1 MAHAAS
7 SDHSRSIP
15 QIAFPLAVTVGMAV
29 VILSALAFQHIGGYM
44 PCHLCLIQRDPYYYG
59 IPVGILAIGT
69 VAFKLPSWTGRVL
82 LSLIGLMM
90 LVGGAIAVYHSGVE
104 WGFWAGPS
112 SCTNPAGA
120 VSTNAASLLDDL
132 NTVRGPSCD
141 AAALRVLGLS
151 MAGWNV
157 LTSAALAAIAFAGA
171 FRKSA

>member
-7 SDHSRSIP
+7 GGSIRSIP
-15 QIAFPLAVTVGMAV
+15 QIAFPLLLTAGMAT

-44 PCHLCLIQRDPYYYG
+44 PCHLCLVQRDPYYYS
-59 IPVGILAIGT
+59 IPVGILAVGT

-120 VSTNAASLLDDL
+120 MSTNAASLLDDL

-157 LTSAALAAIAFAGA
+157 LTSAALAAIAFIGA

>member
-7 SDHSRSIP
+7 IERSRSIP
-15 QIAFPLAVTVGMAV
+15 QIAFPLLLTFGMAV

-44 PCHLCLIQRDPYYYG
+44 PCHLCLVQRDPYYYG

-82 LSLIGLMM
+82 LALIGLMM
-90 LVGGAIAVYHSGVE
+90 LVGGGVAVYHSGVE
-104 WGFWAGPS
+104 WAFWAGPS

-120 VSTNAASLLDDL
+120 VSTNAANLLSDL

-141 AAALRVLGLS
+141 TAALRVLGLS

-157 LTSAALAAIAFAGA
+157 LTSAALAAIAFIGA